1 MSAILECM
9 QNIKAI
15 ELPIFR
21 VSLSC
26 APHFSNYRASVE
38 FRSWYPIDGVSTTGS
53 TPEEAISKL
62 ETNLLMHAHQHCPK
76 CGHNFDTDKE

>member
-21 VSLSC
+21 VSVSC
-26 APHFSNYRASVE
+26 APHLSNYRASVE
-38 FRSWYPIDGVSTTGS
+38 FRSWYSLSGMSTEEN
-53 TPEEAISKL
+53 TPEGAISKL
-62 ETNLLMHAHQHCPK
+62 ETNLLEYAHKHCPK
-76 CGHNFDTDKE
+76 CGHCFDTDKD